1 MEQQKGDLPNQ
12 LTATKSV
19 RPRRRECR
27 VNSHLNLTFSGM
39 LAKLM
44 FVERGVVTD
53 MCQNG
58 LGIHADGPVKAGMDL
73 ALFIECPD
81 SEDYVCIPEARVT
94 WANGDRFG
102 VSIRMIKPDDQE
114 RLHKIFALARREPSR
129 VS

>member
-1 MEQQKGDLPNQ
+1 MEHQKGDLPNQ

-27 VNSHLNLTFSGM
+27 VKSHLNLTFSGM

-44 FVERGVVTD
+44 FVESGVVTD

-58 LGIHADGPVKAGMDL
+58 LGIHADGPVEAGTDL
-73 ALFIECPD
+73 ALFIKCPD

-102 VSIRMIKPDDQE
+102 VSIRMMKPDDQE
-114 RLHKIFALARREPSR
+114 RLRQIFALARHQVPRMS
-129 VS
+129 